1 MTECIKVCMGIL
13 QAMGFGILFH
23 VRGRKLVVAGV
34 GGGLAMIVYLL
45 VGSWGGNKALA
56 AFAASIFAS
65 LLGECL
71 ARILKTPVIILL
83 VPMLIPLIPGGDLY
97 YTTSYLV
104 RGQDELWAE
113 SFSLVLWEAGGIAFG
128 IILVTCLSQLI
139 VRILHW
145 KNEKISLPK
154 KPDVL

>member
-1 MTECIKVCMGIL
+1 
-13 QAMGFGILFH
+13 
-23 VRGRKLVVAGV
+23 
-34 GGGLAMIVYLL
+34 MIQD
-45 VGSWGGNKALA
+45 
-56 AFAASIFAS
+56 
-65 LLGECL
+65 
-71 ARILKTPVIILL
+71 
-83 VPMLIPLIPGGDLY
+83 PMLIPLIPGGDLY

-104 RGQDELWAE
+104 SGQDELWAE